1 MPAADRTITID
12 GTIYATNFQGF
23 DTTMNARTAAGEQV
37 EFRPWPLQ
45 AHLSALDNCVLPSA
59 QGLVL
64 DSLEFGRR
72 VLTHSGVAEDA
83 QAAFAPLAL
92 WWASG
97 GEASPA
103 ALGGGWYECST
114 VVRVQLRPWTSGER
128 FLALSRCASG
138 EEGGAR
144 FDLGAYLRALL
155 NASVV
160 AVDPPLS
167 LGELDSGAT
176 HALLEAV
183 VALNAATP
191 AASDDA
197 FPDTPEAARI
207 TLRLCRALGWTP
219 TQVWA
224 TPAAEVDRLLSL
236 LDRIEASES
245 GVPPRPSRAPSLADH
260 ADAVVI
266 RIEDD

>member
-1 MPAADRTITID
+1 MPAEDRTITID
-12 GTIYATNFQGF
+12 GTIYATDFQGF

-37 EFRPWPLQ
+37 ELHPWPLQ
-45 AHLSALDNCVLPSA
+45 AHLSALDDCVLPSA
-59 QGLVL
+59 QGLFL

-72 VLTHSGVAEDA
+72 VLTHSDVAEDA
-83 QAAFAPLAL
+83 QASFAPLAL

-97 GEASPA
+97 GETSPA
-103 ALGGGWYECST
+103 ALGGGWYACGT
-114 VVRVQLRPWTSGER
+114 VRVQLRPWTCGER

-138 EEGGAR
+138 EEGRAR

-155 NASVV
+155 DASVV
-160 AVDPPLS
+160 AVQPPAAV
-167 LGELDSGAT
+167 GELDSGAT

-183 VALNAATP
+183 VALNVATP
-191 AASDDA
+191 AASGDS

-236 LDRIEASES
+236 LDRLESSEATTS
-245 GVPPRPSRAPSLADH
+245 PRASRAPSLADH
-260 ADAVVI
+260 PDAVVI